1 MVIDIHKAV
10 ISNPISRNLLKPWGS
25 FSKPNSLRSKLFNK
39 YTDPGNPIEK
49 QVDFHPY
56 TGEIYKVHDIPL
68 SNNDRCSMFHDI
80 AYTVAENIGQNP
92 KDVKNRKL
100 EADDKWLDCFKVR
113 TPYDALAYSAIKTK
127 KTLGLGLGNNFTME
141 DLSNELNKP
150 TINKFERQKVIVN
163 HINEINSTDLVDITQ
178 YSKMNRNYK
187 YIFTNIDVFSKIAY
201 AFPLKSKKIQDI
213 KPCFQKIFEKNKP
226 KYIWSDKES
235 SFFSKEMQQF
245 FKNNNV
251 KIYHTNSYLKAVVIE
266 RFNRSLRELMMKE
279 FVKNNNTVWYNI
291 LPKLIKIYN
300 NRYHSTIKMKPIQVN
315 KNNEKYIKENIYTYD
330 KISKNPKFKINDL
343 VRISLKTRKIFDKP
357 SANIKWSEELFKIH
371 SINRSNVI
379 TYKIKDLNNE
389 IIEGIFYEKELQKTK
404 NTSEV
409 YIIEKIIRKNKNKY
423 LVKWRGY
430 SNDSNIWIDKDDI
443 IKYT

>member
-1 MVIDIHKAV
+1 MVIDIHKT
-10 ISNPISRNLLKPWGS
+10 ITSNPISRNLLKPWAS
-25 FSKPNSLRSKLFNK
+25 NADPNSLRSKLFNK

-56 TGEIYKVHDIPL
+56 TGQIYKVHDPPL

-80 AYTVAENIGQNP
+80 AYTVAENVGKNP
-92 KDVKNRKL
+92 KDIKNRKL
-100 EADDKWLDCFKVR
+100 DADKEWLDCFKVR
-113 TPYDALAYSAIKTK
+113 TPYDMLAYSAIKTK
-127 KTLGLGLGNNFTME
+127 KTLGLGSNFTME

-150 TINKFERQKVIVN
+150 TIQKFERQKVIVN
-163 HINEINSTDLVDITQ
+163 HINEIHSTDLVDMTQ
-178 YSKMNRNYK
+178 YSKINRGYK

-213 KPCFQKIFEKNKP
+213 KPCFEKIFLKNRP
-226 KYIWSDKES
+226 KYFWSDKEPA
-235 SFFSKEMQQF
+235 FLSKEMQKF
-245 FKNNNV
+245 FKDNNV
-251 KIYHTNSYLKAVVIE
+251 KIYHTNSHLKAVVIE

-279 FVKNNNTVWYNI
+279 FVKNNNSIWHNI

-300 NRYHSTIKMKPIQVN
+300 NRYHSTIKMKPVEVN
-315 KNNEKYIKENIYTYD
+315 KNNEKHIKENIYAYD
-330 KISKNPKFKINDL
+330 KTTKIPRFRIGDL
-343 VRISLKTRKIFDKP
+343 VRISLKRRPIFDKP

-371 SINRSNVI
+371 SINGSNVI
-379 TYKIKDLNNE
+379 TYQLKDMNDE

-404 NTSEV
+404 NISQV
-409 YIIEKIIRKNKNKY
+409 YIIEKIIRKDKNKY

-430 SNDSNIWIDKDDI
+430 SNDFNSWVDKDDI